1 MEQKLWDFIGAPQ
14 CANFTMENLVGNPH
28 AFGEAVT
35 IKTDLIEQLGL
46 AGTSLL
52 PDIYLFRDLV
62 RDALSRRYDKLS
74 FLTFAHIC
82 VALDYFLTVTD
93 ACHDHEKDGLFDD
106 IQVITRTREKFKEE
120 IEAYRKWR
128 ML

>member
-14 CANFTMENLVGNPH
+14 CASFTMKNLVGNPNT
-28 AFGEAVT
+28 FGEAVT
-35 IKTDLIEQLGL
+35 LKTDLIEQLGL

-62 RDALSRRYDKLS
+62 RDALSHRYDKLS

-93 ACHDHEKDGLFDD
+93 AHHDHEEGGLFDD
-106 IQVITRTREKFKEE
+106 IQVITRTKEKFSDE
-120 IEAYRKWR
+120 IDAYRKWR
-128 ML
+128 MQ

>member
-14 CANFTMENLVGNPH
+14 CANFTMEKLVGNPH
-28 AFGEAVT
+28 QFGEAVT

-46 AGTSLL
+46 SGTSLL

-62 RDALSRRYDKLS
+62 RDALTHRYDKLP
-74 FLTFAHIC
+74 FLAFAHIC

-93 ACHDHEKDGLFDD
+93 AHHDHEVGGLFDD
-106 IQVITRTREKFKEE
+106 IQVITRTKEKFQDE